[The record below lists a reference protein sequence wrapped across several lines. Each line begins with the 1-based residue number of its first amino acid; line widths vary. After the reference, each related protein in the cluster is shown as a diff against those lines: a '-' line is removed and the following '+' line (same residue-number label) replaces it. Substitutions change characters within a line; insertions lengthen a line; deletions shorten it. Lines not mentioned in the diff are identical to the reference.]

1 MGSNTTPPRR
11 GGTRRSALVVAI
23 VAVAALMAPTAASAD
38 PPLVNEF
45 KEVIDFPFFDPLA
58 GDWVCGFPVF
68 GQDTISVRETTYFNN
83 DGSLKRF
90 RVHINGS
97 TLWTSLGGD
106 EVWEN
111 WAWTGT
117 FDPDTGTFTQNGN
130 RWNAHM
136 GAGGILVNG
145 SGHVVFDFSNGP
157 FDPGDI
163 LVGNGPTQD
172 LDGDFS
178 GLCGA
183 LA

>member
-1 MGSNTTPPRR
+1 MGDKKQGRHKAARLRTT
-11 GGTRRSALVVAI
+11 LVVAT
-23 VAVAALMAPTAASAD
+23 VAVVTLMTPAAASAD

-45 KEVIDFPFFDPLA
+45 EAVIDFPFFDPEA
-58 GDWVCGFPVF
+58 GDWVCGFLVF
-68 GQDTISVRETTYFNN
+68 GQDTISVRETTYFNQ
-83 DGSLKRF
+83 DGSFKRF
-90 RVHINGS
+90 MVHINGS
-97 TLWTSLGGD
+97 TLWTNLDGD

-117 FDPDTGTFTQNGN
+117 FDPDSGTFTQTGN

-145 SGHVVFDFSNGP
+145 SGRVVFDFSNGP

-163 LVGNGPTQD
+163 LAVNGPNQD